1 MSVLTLRTGFSV
13 DKVYAKGS
21 FHLFNSECLRGGEK
35 ELVVHGVSVRSSSQ
49 LPLAPLTIFLLMLY
63 YS

>member
-21 FHLFNSECLRGGEK
+21 FHLSECLRGGEK
-35 ELVVHGVSVRSSSQ
+35 ELVVHGVSMRSSSQ